1 MNTYINKKYQNINI
15 SDDIDLF
22 ISIFGEC
29 DAKQINDTDTVI
41 EYVISILEY
50 YYRDFI
56 TFIDLTHIIL
66 VQSQTPVYRFKN
78 IIAISLNNEIILSIH
93 RGIFTYVNSIIKT
106 DEWGSFSTS
115 IYNYN
120 ERLCYGFLSKYAML
134 SECND
139 KVEVYIELF
148 TMYNRKKNGVIYD
161 KVINKKMLYLAN
173 SIICHFNT
181 IQIKNFIRLIFKKL
195 NDFDYYRYLIESSEY
210 IPPDLVLIDQ
220 SKNFDNYNVMKCD
233 GKWIHIIKRY
243 KRYIIGT
250 LKWNSEYVPFY
261 YLLKNNANIPLLI
274 SQDSCSDIY
283 NELVI
288 YKKLQNECF
297 GNIDINKCNK
307 IQNSWNRIKI

>member
-1 MNTYINKKYQNINI
+1 MNAYINKKYQNINI
-15 SDDIDLF
+15 SDDIELF

-29 DAKQINDTDTVI
+29 GAKRINDAYNVI
-41 EYVISILEY
+41 EHVISILEY

-93 RGIFTYVNSIIKT
+93 RGIFKYVNSIIKT
-106 DEWGSFSTS
+106 DEWGSFSTG
-115 IYNYN
+115 IYNSN
-120 ERLCYGFLSKYAML
+120 ERPCYGFLSKYAML

-148 TMYNRKKNGVIYD
+148 TMHNRKKNGVIYD

-195 NDFDYYRYLIESSEY
+195 NDFDYYRYLVESSEY

-220 SKNFDNYNVMKCD
+220 SKNFDNYNVMKYN
-233 GKWIHIIKRY
+233 GQWIHIKKRY
-243 KRYIIGT
+243 KRYIIGS

-261 YLLKNNANIPLLI
+261 YFLKNNANIPLLI
-274 SQDSCSDIY
+274 SQDSFSDIY
-283 NELVI
+283 NETVI
-288 YKKLQNECF
+288 YKKLQNACF
-297 GNIDINKCNK
+297 GNIDIYKCDK
-307 IQNSWNRIKI
+307 IQKSWNRIKI